1 MHRTGRMLRTLGL
14 VCSLL
19 RLSTNKNGSPLGS
32 AVAFAIKTEPSG
44 SGTGEIGFF
53 FPDTATFAAPVLL
66 FRLKRLGY
74 SDCRVIS
81 RDDGLQLFARR

>member
-1 MHRTGRMLRTLGL
+1 MLRTFRL

-19 RLSTNKNGSPLGS
+19 QPPANKNGSPLGS
-32 AVAFAIKTEPSG
+32 AVAFSIKIEPPG

-53 FPDTATFAAPVLL
+53 FPDTTSFAAPVLL

-81 RDDGLQLFARR
+81 KDDGLHLFARR